1 MADII
6 QLLPDTV
13 ANQIAAGEVIQR
25 PASVVK
31 ELVENSVDAGS
42 SVIKVIVRDAG
53 KNLIQVI
60 DNGCGMSETDARLS
74 LERHAT
80 SKIRS
85 ADDLFAIKTMGFRG
99 EALASVAAIAELE
112 MQTRRQEDETGT
124 LIEIKGARFIRQE
137 PVSCRAGCIFS
148 IKNLFFNV
156 PARRKFLKTNSTEL
170 RNILN
175 ELQRI
180 ALARPEIE
188 FSLQND
194 GTEILHLPA
203 ANHRQRIIH
212 IFGKNINQQLVEIKT
227 ETSLVNIKGFIA
239 KPQYVKKSAGEQFF
253 FVNNRYMR
261 HPYFHKALT
270 RAFDKL
276 LPPEAVP
283 SYFIYFE
290 ADPKSVDVNIHPTKT
305 EIKFENEAAVWQI
318 LMASV
323 REALGKFN
331 LVPSIDFNTDGMM
344 DMPFPRRDKD
354 PVSPEIHV
362 KPDYNPFDNKQDT
375 SSFRKGPDL
384 RRSGLDNWEE
394 LYRGFES
401 DRTTTHGKPDG
412 TTGHDEPVGPAGGDE
427 PGKSTIRNEDEANG
441 IPAESGKDDN
451 FFKGSTPVF
460 LQVKNRYI
468 LIPVKS
474 GLMIIDQRRAHER
487 ILYEKFLK
495 TIRSGS
501 FVAQQ
506 QLYPVN
512 IELSPSDYLLVR
524 ELAGELAA
532 FGFDIRDFGPQSIV
546 VSGCPVDTGNA
557 DPAIMI
563 ENLLSEYKSSG
574 SAFRESP
581 REKIALNL
589 ARSSAINYG
598 KPLTREEMQEIVDM
612 LFASELPNYSP
623 DGKTAIVII
632 NNDDIDRKFRQ

>member
-53 KNLIQVI
+53 KNLVQVV

-80 SKIRS
+80 SKIKS

-112 MQTRRQEDETGT
+112 LQTRRQEDETGT

-148 IKNLFFNV
+148 VKNLFFNV
-156 PARRKFLKTNSTEL
+156 PARRKFLKTNATEL
-170 RNILN
+170 RHIIN
-175 ELQRI
+175 EFQRI

-194 GTEILHLPA
+194 GTEILHLPP

-212 IFGKNINQQLVEIKT
+212 VFGKNINHQLVEIKT
-227 ETSLVNIKGFIA
+227 ETSLVNIKGYIA

-253 FVNNRYMR
+253 FVNNRFMR
-261 HPYFHKALT
+261 HPYFHKALMQ
-270 RAFDKL
+270 AFDKL
-276 LPPEAVP
+276 LPPEAIP

-290 ADPKSVDVNIHPTKT
+290 ADPRTIDVNIHPTKT
-305 EIKFENEAAVWQI
+305 EIKFENEKAIWQV

-331 LVPSIDFNTDGMM
+331 LVPSIDFNTEGKM
-344 DMPFPRRDKD
+344 DMPFPRRDRD
-354 PVSPEIHV
+354 AVSPDIAV
-362 KPDYNPFDNKQDT
+362 NPDYNPFGDKQDP
-375 SSFRKGPDL
+375 SSFKKGPGFKGT
-384 RRSGLDNWEE
+384 RLDNWEE

-401 DRTTTHGKPDG
+401 DRSMAHLKPGGTEIDDDQGKDTIRKEDGPSEKDTEKGTGDNYVTG
-412 TTGHDEPVGPAGGDE
+412 TTPAL
-427 PGKSTIRNEDEANG
+427 
-441 IPAESGKDDN
+441 
-451 FFKGSTPVF
+451 

-468 LIPVKS
+468 VIPVKS

-495 TIRSGS
+495 TVRSGS

-512 IELSPSDYLLVR
+512 IELSPADYLLVR

-546 VSGCPVDTGNA
+546 VSGCPVDTHNT

-581 REKIALNL
+581 REKIAFNL

-598 KPLTREEMQEIVDM
+598 KPLTKEEMHEIVDR
-612 LFASELPNYSP
+612 LFTSELPNYSP
-623 DGKTAIVII
+623 DGKPAVIII
-632 NNDDIDRKFRQ
+632 NNDDIEKKFR

>member
-53 KNLIQVI
+53 KNLIQVV

-175 ELQRI
+175 EFQRI

-188 FSLQND
+188 FSLHND
-194 GTEILHLPA
+194 GTEILHLPS

-227 ETSLVNIKGFIA
+227 ETSLVNIKGYIA

-270 RAFDKL
+270 QAFDKL

-305 EIKFENEAAVWQI
+305 EIKFANEVAIWQI

-354 PVSPEIHV
+354 PVSPEIPV
-362 KPDYNPFDNKQDT
+362 KPDYSPFDNNPDAT
-375 SSFRKGPDL
+375 TFRKGPDL

-401 DRTTTHGKPDG
+401 DRSTTHGKPE
-412 TTGHDEPVGPAGGDE
+412 GHTRGDE
-427 PGKSTIRNEDEANG
+427 PGKSIIRKEDEATG
-441 IPAESGKDDN
+441 KPAESGKDDN
-451 FFKGSTPVF
+451 FFAGGTPAL

-512 IELSPSDYLLVR
+512 IELSHSDYLLVR

-532 FGFDIRDFGPQSIV
+532 FGFDIRDFGPRSIV
-546 VSGCPVDTGNA
+546 VSGCPADIGNA

-623 DGKTAIVII
+623 DGKTAIIII

>member
-53 KNLIQVI
+53 KNLVQVV
-60 DNGCGMSETDARLS
+60 DNGFGMSETDARLS

-80 SKIRS
+80 SKIKS

-112 MQTRRQEDETGT
+112 LQTRRQEDETGT

-137 PVSCRAGCIFS
+137 SVSCRAGCIFS
-148 IKNLFFNV
+148 VKNLFFNV
-156 PARRKFLKTNSTEL
+156 PARRKFLKTNATEL
-170 RNILN
+170 RHIVN
-175 ELQRI
+175 EFQRI
-180 ALARPEIE
+180 ALAHPEIE

-194 GTEILHLPA
+194 GTELLHLPP
-203 ANHRQRIIH
+203 ANQRQRIIH
-212 IFGKNINQQLVEIKT
+212 IFGKNINHQLVEIKT
-227 ETSLVNIKGFIA
+227 ETSLVNIKGYIA

-253 FVNNRYMR
+253 FVNSRYMR
-261 HPYFHKALT
+261 HPYFHKALMQ
-270 RAFDKL
+270 AFDKL
-276 LPPEAVP
+276 LPPEAIP

-290 ADPKSVDVNIHPTKT
+290 ADPRTIDVNIHPTKT
-305 EIKFENEAAVWQI
+305 EIKFQNEKAIWQV

-331 LVPSIDFNTDGMM
+331 LVPSIDFNTEGKM
-344 DMPFPRRDKD
+344 DMPFPRRDRD
-354 PVSPEIHV
+354 AVSPEIAV
-362 KPDYNPFDNKQDT
+362 NPDYNPFDDKHDP
-375 SSFRKGPDL
+375 SSFKKGSDFK
-384 RRSGLDNWEE
+384 RSRLDNWEE

-401 DRTTTHGKPDG
+401 DRSVAHVKPGGTKIEDDQGKN
-412 TTGHDEPVGPAGGDE
+412 
-427 PGKSTIRNEDEANG
+427 TIRKEDGPSEKDTEKGTDDNYVTG
-441 IPAESGKDDN
+441 TIPAL
-451 FFKGSTPVF
+451 

-487 ILYEKFLK
+487 ILYEKFMK
-495 TIRSGS
+495 TVRSGS

-512 IELSPSDYLLVR
+512 IELSPTDYLLVR

-546 VSGCPVDTGNA
+546 VSGCPVDTGNT

-574 SAFRESP
+574 SVFRESP
-581 REKIALNL
+581 REKIAFNL

-598 KPLTREEMQEIVDM
+598 KPLKKEEMQEIVDR

-623 DGKTAIVII
+623 DGKPVVIII
-632 NNDDIDRKFRQ
+632 NNDEIEKKFR